1 MTHPTTPAAPE
12 THSTNP
18 EAHGPTGSAF
28 DAPADDKNPALL
40 DAEHTFIVLII
51 GAALFIGA
59 VFVFI
64 L

>member
-1 MTHPTTPAAPE
+1 MSHEPSSPMPAGADDPALAAP
-12 THSTNP
+12 P
-18 EAHGPTGSAF
+18 DEA
-28 DAPADDKNPALL
+28 NPALL
-40 DAEHTFIVLII
+40 DARKTFLFTVI

>member
-1 MTHPTTPAAPE
+1 MSGEPSTPQPLSPEDAALAAP
-12 THSTNP
+12 P
-18 EAHGPTGSAF
+18 
-28 DAPADDKNPALL
+28 DDQNPALL
-40 DAEHTFIVLII
+40 DARKTFIITVI

>member
-1 MTHPTTPAAPE
+1 MTQEVKTVDHEAGDAAL
-12 THSTNP
+12 T
-18 EAHGPTGSAF
+18 
-28 DAPADDKNPALL
+28 APSDEKNPAIIDL
-40 DAEHTFIVLII
+40 EHTFIVLLI